1 VETVETVETVG
12 PVGAVSG
19 FIVVV
24 PLGWDPGII
33 L

>member
-1 VETVETVETVG
+1 VETVET
-12 PVGAVSG
+12 VGAVSG

-24 PLGWDPGII
+24 PLGWGPEII

>member
-1 VETVETVETVG
+1 VET
-12 PVGAVSG
+12 VGAVSG

-24 PLGWDPGII
+24 PLGWGPERS

>member
-1 VETVETVETVG
+1 VGAVETVG
-12 PVGAVSG
+12 AVGAVSG

-24 PLGWDPGII
+24 PLGWGPGII